1 MWFKK
6 KKNALVFIW
15 YILHFCFL
23 GAAAT
28 LWNGTKTSQTLFS
41 CCGKSLSGQCAL
53 MWSEE
58 SEVALWQM
66 DHWPVKDML
75 LVGSDSVASFRK
87 KKHICVAM
95 CLCAV
100 GCQVSVM
107 SYLYACV
114 YGVDCGCCGWMWRW
128 LFCWLWGGGVLILA
142 GWCWLLSLQC
152 WLANK
157 FQLGGEKCVLCKETS
172 GPTTNSSTKS
182 SLDWSDP
189 MYVTDPDSLVLLIDC
204 HFPTASN
211 FLHFIHFLFVTF
223 WTHSQK
229 CYSSY
234 SRH

>member
-1 MWFKK
+1 
-6 KKNALVFIW
+6 
-15 YILHFCFL
+15 
-23 GAAAT
+23 
-28 LWNGTKTSQTLFS
+28 
-41 CCGKSLSGQCAL
+41 

-95 CLCAV
+95 CLRAV

-172 GPTTNSSTKS
+172 GPTTNSLTKS

-211 FLHFIHFLFVTF
+211 FLHLIHFLFVTF
-223 WTHSQK
+223 ELTRRNATQVIQDIKRSY
-229 CYSSY
+229 CSSLEY
-234 SRH
+234 IYFWHISISFFGSSIWHITVCFTRRRCCCICENK